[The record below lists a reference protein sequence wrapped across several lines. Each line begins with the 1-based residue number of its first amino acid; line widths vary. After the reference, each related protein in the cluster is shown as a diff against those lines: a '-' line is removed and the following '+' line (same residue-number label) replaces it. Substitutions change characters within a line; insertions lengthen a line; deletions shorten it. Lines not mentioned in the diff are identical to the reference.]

1 MEIGVAYEM
10 TALTPGHL
18 SQLAIAEQGWTAA
31 VEREWLAYLAAL
43 KAAKARVNNAAT
55 KRK

>member
-1 MEIGVAYEM
+1 M